1 MKKILGSPI
10 DLGEVNLT
18 VDNRV
23 RRNIKEYFG
32 NVDNNSFIVQPVI
45 DGTPPDIDNS
55 KLKISIIADE
65 THLNKVFIIEKNG
78 VKTHFKP
85 ITKVGNKLES
95 ETRVMLN
102 SLREKLFPPGRI
114 DNKAKL
120 PTTSQEIKQAEEW
133 ETKQKNKL
141 EEENKTDGVDIQEVA
156 EECDDDLEDAC
167 DVSEDCKLEKIAIN
181 EQKRK
186 DLFNFLIVLV
196 GVPFV
201 ISLLSFFD
209 IYAHRHAG
217 FCLWVLNWGRK
228 KENKIEQ
235 NPEFGKHYGDHDV
248 DLFTGASWAL
258 GIFLFLLLG
267 AILGRF
273 LSKVTK
279 TCYSSK
285 FKPGD
290 LAWTRI
296 NVNETESD
304 SLRVKI
310 KNVLQNDDEE
320 IYYKV
325 EEYDSDLNFNEEA
338 GTKIEHIYKENE
350 LQSNNPYEENNPKK
364 CKYPRIP
371 NHLTGRCKIRKRY
384 YNSRIKHQN
393 LNFNTISIRTG
404 RTKASKKST
413 TSTPK
418 KSTTSTTSTPKKS
431 STSTTSSNKKR

>member
-102 SLREKLFPPGRI
+102 SLRTKLFPPGEI
-114 DNKAKL
+114 NNKAKL

-181 EQKRK
+181 EEKRK
-186 DLFNFLIVLV
+186 NLFTALIVIVSPIFLIC
-196 GVPFV
+196 
-201 ISLLSFFD
+201 LLSFLN
-209 IYAHRHAG
+209 IYAHRFGG
-217 FCLWVLNWGRK
+217 FVLWLLNKFRG
-228 KENKIEQ
+228 KENQVKKDA
-235 NPEFGKHYGDHDV
+235 EFGKDYGDYDV
-248 DLFTGASWAL
+248 DLFKGATWAL
-258 GIFLFLLLG
+258 FISGFLLL
-267 AILGRF
+267 LFVCLRF
-273 LSKVTK
+273 LTKVTK
-279 TCYSSK
+279 TCYDSK

-296 NVNETESD
+296 NVNETNTD

-325 EEYDSDLNFNEEA
+325 EEYDSDLNFNGEA

-371 NHLTGRCKIRKRY
+371 NHLTGRCKMRRRY
-384 YNSRIKHQN
+384 YNSRTKHQN
-393 LNFNTISIRTG
+393 LNFTTVSIRTG
-404 RTKASKKST
+404 RKKASKKS
-413 TSTPK
+413 SK
-418 KSTTSTTSTPKKS
+418 SSKSTTSTTSTTKKS